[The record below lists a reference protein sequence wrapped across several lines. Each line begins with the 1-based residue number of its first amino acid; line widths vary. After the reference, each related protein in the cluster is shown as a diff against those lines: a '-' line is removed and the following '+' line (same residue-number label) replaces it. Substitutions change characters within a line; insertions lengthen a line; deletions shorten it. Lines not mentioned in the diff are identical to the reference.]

1 MERIQQFQSIATVK
15 IQEYQK
21 ACDAKGCGH
30 LGLGVA
36 GGLML
41 FVFCPM
47 SIVAVAAPYWTF
59 SSDVN
64 GATFSAKASLWELSV
79 STEIGG
85 SSTESEVG
93 MCSDEMP
100 DFDDCGKIDAVR
112 FFVITALLLSLAS
125 AITFMFG
132 FSPKPTAALRRKMSI
147 AGVSLAAVV
156 LVWNFLGVCIA
167 ASINVA
173 DNYKLSGAG
182 FVFLVLE
189 LFFVTLALALAVC
202 TMTRW
207 SAAPQPATD
216 AHAEEAV
223 KPQPPAPTASSP
235 TPTLLTVVGASA
247 ESGSESKTNIQVA
260 AAQNNETE

>member
-1 MERIQQFQSIATVK
+1 MERIQQFQNTATEK
-15 IQEYQK
+15 IQECQK
-21 ACDAKGCGH
+21 ACAAKGCGH
-30 LGLGVA
+30 LGLGIA

-47 SIVAVAAPYWTF
+47 SIVAVAATYWTY
-59 SSDVN
+59 SLDAN
-64 GATFSAKASLWELSV
+64 GATVSAKASLWKISV
-79 STEIGG
+79 STEIRG
-85 SSTESEVG
+85 SSSESDAG
-93 MCSDEMP
+93 MCSDEMA

-125 AITFMFG
+125 ALTLLFG
-132 FSPKPTAALRRKMSI
+132 FSPKPTAALRRKMST

-156 LVWNFLGVCIA
+156 LVWNFLGICIA

-173 DNYKLSGAG
+173 DNYKLNGAG

-189 LFFVTLALALAVC
+189 LFFVTLALVLAVC

-207 SAAPQPATD
+207 SATPQPATEG
-216 AHAEEAV
+216 HTEEAV
-223 KPQPPAPTASSP
+223 KPQAPAPTASSP

-247 ESGSESKTNIQVA
+247 ESGSESKTNIQVPP
-260 AAQNNETE
+260 AQKNETV